1 MRLALPDWDYCRW
14 QVLTPRTK
22 ISKPVL
28 GLILIAPTILN
39 RAKIKSAGQVFFSSC
54 QVRLILKTRAQ
65 NSPCIRSERAYLHPL
80 PGYRK
85 NGCSLRLRKES

>member
-28 GLILIAPTILN
+28 GLILIAPTSLN
-39 RAKIKSAGQVFFSSC
+39 YAKIKSAGQVFFSSC
-54 QVRLILKTRAQ
+54 QVSELKKRAQ
-65 NSPCIRSERAYLHPL
+65 NSLASGQNVPIFTPCPDTARTVVH
-80 PGYRK
+80 
-85 NGCSLRLRKES
+85 